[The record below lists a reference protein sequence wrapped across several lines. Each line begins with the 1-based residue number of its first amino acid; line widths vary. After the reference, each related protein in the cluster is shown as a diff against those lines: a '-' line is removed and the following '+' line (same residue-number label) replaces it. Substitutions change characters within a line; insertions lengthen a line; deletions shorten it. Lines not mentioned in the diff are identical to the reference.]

1 MKQSAVILG
10 ALVLALFGFMV
21 FTSDETSGGN
31 AARQSSS
38 SASTNSTSKTSAS
51 SALPTN
57 SAPIAKSANCPVL
70 PPISDEA
77 SFLKAKFTSLAAQ
90 LKNLQSQ
97 HDEFLL
103 DNISIVS
110 RIGLFAGRE
119 MRDGYRINFK
129 NPLFV
134 TEQVKQASPDA
145 KTLLRTLLNNNDYKQ
160 LAQAVSSGQIPS
172 NESYFGTSF
181 RVFLI
186 ERILEA
192 KLENAEHAIEQLL
205 DVGVTVWYGDIIAAI
220 RSDLSDDLVKR
231 LFQHSTLNA
240 SAVLQKGTLFLSL
253 TNIAIEQQ
261 RADLARYFL
270 EMGSPIAPDRFN
282 HNALDLLAKHHDS
295 LSPQQITTLFNA
307 IYPVSNT
314 YHVRAT
320 PERLRNLLSDKL
332 KTKPLKAALPPE
344 LTTLQSQQLNQS
356 ALTLYRVALTGIVA
370 KSTLSQLTDACLAQ
384 HGQKVILKV
393 MQADRNRRVEQAEQR
408 KKAANQTT
416 VTSADTQLNK
426 LQAIQQQFATPKEIE
441 AALAPQQTLE
451 QKRLVQRYRSIE
463 VEKKAKKILQEQA
476 TKNQASDNQAQ
487 QHEQLMQQ
495 VYALAQQNRWKEAQ
509 QLLSKTE
516 PLAQKAATLLLSVA
530 INTSADKTILFWL
543 LNEGAQILPNAITG
557 IVAIGDIERA
567 ELLLK
572 HGLDIHYIDPLNRNA
587 LFTAVTVNNVEMLR
601 WLLRKGISLQP
612 EQAGL
617 DVLDHAL
624 LSYTQNRTQLAM
636 LSAIIQAGITIET
649 SHQEIVA
656 GMVPNQLNRYTP
668 LINLHPELIMQKAQ
682 P

>member
-1 MKQSAVILG
+1 MKQSVAIIG
-10 ALVLALFGFMV
+10 ALVLALLGLMV
-21 FTSDETSGGN
+21 FTTDETHGDT
-31 AARQSSS
+31 AALQSSN
-38 SASTNSTSKTSAS
+38 SASTKTTGTTSAS
-51 SALPTN
+51 SALAAN
-57 SAPIAKSANCPVL
+57 SAPIAKSDICPAL

-77 SFLKAKFTSLAAQ
+77 SFLKAKFTSLSAQ

-103 DNISIVS
+103 DNISIIS

-145 KTLLRTLLNNNDYKQ
+145 KTLLRTLLNNNDYKE
-160 LAQAVSSGQIPS
+160 LAQAVSSGKIPS
-172 NESYFGTSF
+172 NESYFGAAY

-192 KLENAEHAIEQLL
+192 KLENAEHAIEPLL
-205 DVGVTVWYGDIIAAI
+205 DEGVNVGYGDIIAAI
-220 RSDLSDDLVKR
+220 RSDLSDKLVKK
-231 LFQHSTLNA
+231 LFQHSRLNA
-240 SAVLQKGTLFLSL
+240 STVLQKGTLFLSL

-261 RADLARYFL
+261 RADLAQYFL

-295 LSPQQITTLFNA
+295 LSPQQATTLFNA

-320 PERLRNLLSDKL
+320 PERLRNLLSDEL
-332 KTKPLKAALPPE
+332 KNKPLQAALPPE
-344 LTTLQSQQLNQS
+344 LTALQSQQINQS
-356 ALTLYRVALTGIVA
+356 VLTLYRVALTGIVA
-370 KSTLSQLTDACLAQ
+370 KSTLAQLTDACLAQ
-384 HGQKVILKV
+384 HGQKVISKV

-408 KKAANQTT
+408 KKAANQTP

-426 LQAIQQQFATPKEIE
+426 LQAIQQQFTTPKEIE

-476 TKNQASDNQAQ
+476 SENQTTKNQAQ
-487 QHEQLMQQ
+487 QNEQLMQQ
-495 VYALAQQNRWKEAQ
+495 VYSLAQQNRWKEAL
-509 QLLSKTE
+509 QLLSKAE
-516 PLAQKAATLLLSVA
+516 PLEKEAATLLLSVA
-530 INTSADKTILFWL
+530 INTSADKAILLWL

-557 IVAIGDIERA
+557 IVAIGDIDRA

-587 LFTAVTVNNVEMLR
+587 LFTAVTVNNIDMLR

-612 EQAGL
+612 EQVGL

-624 LSYTQNRTQLAM
+624 LSYAQNRTQLAM
-636 LSAIIQAGITIET
+636 LSAIIEAGITIET

-668 LINLHPELIMQKAQ
+668 LINLHPELVMQKAL

>member
-57 SAPIAKSANCPVL
+57 SAPIAKSANCPAL
-70 PPISDEA
+70 PPISDDA
-77 SFLKAKFTSLAAQ
+77 SFLKARFTSLSAQ

-172 NESYFGTSF
+172 SESYFGAAF

-192 KLENAEHAIEQLL
+192 KLENAEQAIEPLL

-220 RSDLSDDLVKR
+220 RSDLSDELVKK
-231 LFQHSTLNA
+231 LFQHSRLNA
-240 SAVLQKGTLFLSL
+240 SAVMQKGTLFLSL

-295 LSPQQITTLFNA
+295 LSPQQVTTLFNA

-314 YHVRAT
+314 YHVSAT
-320 PERLRNLLSDKL
+320 PERLRNLLSDEL

-393 MQADRNRRVEQAEQR
+393 MQADRTRRVEQAEQR
-408 KKAANQTT
+408 KKAVNKTP

-463 VEKKAKKILQEQA
+463 IEKKAKKILQEQA
-476 TKNQASDNQAQ
+476 ADDLAQ
-487 QHEQLMQQ
+487 SHQQLMQQ

-509 QLLSKTE
+509 QLLSKAE
-516 PLAQKAATLLLSVA
+516 PLEKEAATLLLSVA
-530 INTSADKTILFWL
+530 INTSADKAILLWL

-587 LFTAVTVNNVEMLR
+587 LFTAVTVNNIEMLR

-668 LINLHPELIMQKAQ
+668 LINLHPELIMQKAL